1 MSTPIAGTDSTLFE
15 AYLKDKITSGRS
27 ACIEIASSYGNA
39 NVYGHIT
46 QDPKGDYMVRSAD
59 GVSRCCFKL
68 KDIHYMGDLSIFLK
82 Y

>member
-15 AYLKDKITSGRS
+15 AYLKDKITSCRS
-27 ACIEIASSYGNA
+27 VCIEVASSYGIA

-46 QDPKGDYMVRSAD
+46 QDTKGDYIVRAAD

-68 KDIHYMGDLSIFLK
+68 KDIHYMGELSIFLK